1 MNDLTIPDPWAELMP
16 GQLKFAANHWDMATH
31 RPERELTLINRW
43 PEPEITRYLP
53 VVWASP
59 RIRTPWTPAWAARAA
74 DPQLDEFAAALIRL
88 GYFTAPITRREKEA
102 ADARTRDALLDPF
115 ATALP
120 WKDDARN
127 RLPLGVRGLG
137 VIPDL
142 GTGARATA
150 PVWGVPECPPWSCAR
165 GPRPRRHYR

>member
-1 MNDLTIPDPWAELMP
+1 MNDLTIPDPWADLMP
-16 GQLKFAANHWDMATH
+16 AERRVAANHWDIAV
-31 RPERELTLINRW
+31 RGSQPEPMPVNW

-74 DPQLDEFAAALIRL
+74 DPQLDEFAAALVRL
-88 GYFTAPITRREKEA
+88 GYGIVPVTRREREA
-102 ADARTRDALLDPF
+102 AAARTRDAQFDPF

-120 WKDDARN
+120 WTATTCD

-142 GTGARATA
+142 GIGAKETA

-165 GPRPRRHYR
+165 GLSPRRRWR

>member
-1 MNDLTIPDPWAELMP
+1 MNDLTIPDPWAQLYGELR
-16 GQLKFAANHWDMATH
+16 LAANHWDIAAH
-31 RPERELTLINRW
+31 RPEPEVMLANW
-43 PEPEITRYLP
+43 SEPEIARYLP

-59 RIRTPWTPAWAARAA
+59 RIRTPWTPAWAARSA

-88 GYFTAPITRREKEA
+88 GYGIAPITRREREA
-102 ADARTRDALLDPF
+102 ADARTRDALFDPF

-120 WKDDARN
+120 WRADACD

-142 GTGARATA
+142 GTGAKETA
-150 PVWGVPECPPWSCAR
+150 PAWRVPECPPWSCAR
-165 GPRPRRHYR
+165 GRARRRLH